1 MMPSANQESR
11 SLNIGAVIGGAV
23 GGVAVVA
30 ALGFFIWWY
39 RRRNQHHA
47 VPIQAVPLELPESTA
62 REAAFVTN
70 DAVNELEG
78 TTQNADFVA
87 YDEPRELDGSDTAIL
102 KVSQ

>member
-1 MMPSANQESR
+1 MPSANQGSR

-30 ALGFFIWWY
+30 ALGFIWWY

-62 REAAFVTN
+62 REAVCVTN

-87 YDEPRELDGSDTAIL
+87 YDGPRELDGSDTAIL